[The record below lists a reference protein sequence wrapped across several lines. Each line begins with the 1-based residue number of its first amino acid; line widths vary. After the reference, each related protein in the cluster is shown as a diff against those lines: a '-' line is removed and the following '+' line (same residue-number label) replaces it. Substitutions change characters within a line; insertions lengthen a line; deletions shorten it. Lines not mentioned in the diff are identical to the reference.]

1 MGDKMEKQQTNNEKR
16 YYIPMEITRDTII
29 TEEYKDCEIRLLRIG
44 NRLVRA
50 IPIPATKEQYE
61 AYMRPIW
68 KEDKRQ
74 QRLAEKRRKREQA
87 QEEHRADRSVQGWDT
102 PVSFEQLCETEYGF
116 KDETVQD
123 SLDDILVK
131 EERLK
136 ALYEELAK
144 LEELDWTILNMAS
157 NGISE
162 VDIGREVGLSQ
173 KGVNKR
179 KHKLLEQLRNQLE
192 DYR

>member
-1 MGDKMEKQQTNNEKR
+1 MANQAKSSVKQQ
-16 YYIPMEITRDTII
+16 YYIPLEVKEGTII
-29 TEEYKDCEIRLLRIG
+29 TKEFENAPQQWLKIG

-50 IPIPATKEQYE
+50 ILIPATKEQYE

-68 KEDKRQ
+68 REDKRQ
-74 QRLAEKRRKREQA
+74 QRLAEKRKKREKA
-87 QEEHRADRSVQGWDT
+87 QEEHRYDPSVQGWDT

-116 KDETVQD
+116 MDETGQD
-123 SLDDILVK
+123 SLDEILVK
-131 EERLK
+131 EELLK
-136 ALYEELAK
+136 VLREELAK
-144 LEELDWTILNMAS
+144 LEEVDRTILNMAS

-179 KHKLLEQLRNQLE
+179 MHKRFEQLREQMK